1 MDREERYEEALQK
14 LSSVSFLLDK
24 LLELDQTC
32 EYEYLRVISNEV
44 KEALAAGKPVVACL
58 QIQPCPYSSLHRNSS
73 KPSFRKIGNALHLF
87 SKM

>member
-44 KEALAAGKPVVACL
+44 KEALDTFSDL
-58 QIQPCPYSSLHRNSS
+58 QE
-73 KPSFRKIGNALHLF
+73 
-87 SKM
+87 